1 MTTPTAAT
9 TDAAATAP
17 TTDTIGTTST
27 TGTTGIEVL
36 HYSAFTSHPDGG
48 NPAGVVLDAAALV
61 DGNGTDAAD
70 AAMTAVAARVG
81 YSETAFITERDEAA
95 RRYRLRYF
103 SPLAE
108 VAFCGHATIATAVA
122 LAERDGPGELVFD
135 TASGEIRVETTADGD
150 GPPRATL
157 TSVPTRSRP
166 ADPGTEIEPTLA
178 ALRWSVDDLD
188 PALPPHVAYAGNDH
202 LVLAAA
208 TRERLTDL
216 DYDYD
221 ALEAVM
227 RRHGWTTVHLVWRE
241 TPESSAGGPAKDSGD
256 GLADGPAQGFVFHAR
271 DPFPVG
277 GVVEDPATGAAAA
290 AFGGYLRV
298 LGLVDG
304 PTRVRIR
311 QGEDM
316 GRPSDLLLD
325 VTPGDPR
332 VRVSGQAVPIPS
344 TV

>member
-1 MTTPTAAT
+1 M
-9 TDAAATAP
+9 TAP
-17 TTDTIGTTST
+17 TTDID
-27 TGTTGIEVL
+27 VL
-36 HYSAFTSHPDGG
+36 HYSAFTTHPDGG
-48 NPAGVVLDAAALV
+48 NPAGVVLDAAALA
-61 DGNGTDAAD
+61 DDD

-122 LAERDGPGELVFD
+122 LADRDGPGELIFD

-150 GPPRATL
+150 GPSRATL

-166 ADPGTEIEPTLA
+166 ADPGAEVEPTLA
-178 ALRWSVDDLD
+178 ALRWSADDLD
-188 PALPPHVAYAGNDH
+188 PALPPHVAFAGNDH

-208 TRERLTDL
+208 TRERLADL
-216 DYDYD
+216 DYDYE

-227 RRHGWTTVHLVWRE
+227 RRRGWTTVHLVWRE
-241 TPESSAGGPAKDSGD
+241 AGGGS
-256 GLADGPAQGFVFHAR
+256 ADEVTNGFVFHAR

-290 AFGGYLRV
+290 AFGGYLRA

-325 VTPGDPR
+325 VTPDEPR
-332 VRVSGQAVPIPS
+332 ARVSGQAVRIPRS
-344 TV
+344 G

>member
-1 MTTPTAAT
+1 M
-9 TDAAATAP
+9 
-17 TTDTIGTTST
+17 
-27 TGTTGIEVL
+27 
-36 HYSAFTSHPDGG
+36 
-48 NPAGVVLDAAALV
+48 
-61 DGNGTDAAD
+61 
-70 AAMTAVAARVG
+70 
-81 YSETAFITERDEAA
+81 
-95 RRYRLRYF
+95 
-103 SPLAE
+103 
-108 VAFCGHATIATAVA
+108 
-122 LAERDGPGELVFD
+122 
-135 TASGEIRVETTADGD
+135 RVETTADGD

-178 ALRWSVDDLD
+178 ALRWSADDLD

-208 TRERLTDL
+208 TRERLADL

-227 RRHGWTTVHLVWRE
+227 RRRGWTTVHLVWRE
-241 TPESSAGGPAKDSGD
+241 TPDDYAGGPAKDSGD
-256 GLADGPAQGFVFHAR
+256 GLADGSADGSAGGPAQGPGDDPTQGSANDPANGSTDDPANDPAGGFTGGPTEAREEVPSGGPAEGSRDSSTEGPTNNFANDPADDSTGGLANGPADSLAQGFVFHAR

>member
-1 MTTPTAAT
+1 MSGHRVA
-9 TDAAATAP
+9 
-17 TTDTIGTTST
+17 G
-27 TGTTGIEVL
+27 GGEV
-36 HYSAFTSHPDGG
+36 
-48 NPAGVVLDAAALV
+48 
-61 DGNGTDAAD
+61 
-70 AAMTAVAARVG
+70 
-81 YSETAFITERDEAA
+81 DEGDEDA
-95 RRYRLRYF
+95 RRHRLRYF

-166 ADPGTEIEPTLA
+166 AEPGTEIEPTLA
-178 ALRWSVDDLD
+178 ALRWSADDLD

-208 TRERLTDL
+208 TRERLADL

-227 RRHGWTTVHLVWRE
+227 RRRGWTTVHLVWRE
-241 TPESSAGGPAKDSGD
+241 TADASAGGPAKDSANGPANGPPGGPTEGSRD
-256 GLADGPAQGFVFHAR
+256 SSTDGPTNDFANDFANGTANGPADDSTGGLANGPADSPAQGFVFHAR

-332 VRVSGQAVPIPS
+332 VRVSGQAVPILS

>member
-1 MTTPTAAT
+1 M
-9 TDAAATAP
+9 TAP
-17 TTDTIGTTST
+17 TEPTTPATASTTST
-27 TGTTGIEVL
+27 ASTPDVDVL
-36 HYSAFTSHPDGG
+36 HYSAFTTRPDGG
-48 NPAGVVLDAAALV
+48 NPAGVVLDAAAV
-61 DGNGTDAAD
+61 ADDD
-70 AAMTAVAARVG
+70 AAMTAIAARVG

-108 VAFCGHATIATAVA
+108 VAFCGHATIATSVA

-166 ADPGTEIEPTLA
+166 ADPGTELEPTLA
-178 ALRWSVDDLD
+178 ALGWSADDLD
-188 PALPPHVAYAGNDH
+188 PALPPHVAFAGNDH

-208 TRERLTDL
+208 TRERLADL
-216 DYDYD
+216 DYDFD
-221 ALEAVM
+221 ALDAVM
-227 RRHGWTTVHLVWRE
+227 RRRGWTTVHLVWRE
-241 TPESSAGGPAKDSGD
+241 TADGSAGN
-256 GLADGPAQGFVFHAR
+256 ADGSAGNVVFHAR

-298 LGLVDG
+298 LGLVG
-304 PTRVRIR
+304 GETRVRIR

-325 VTPGDPR
+325 VTPDDPR
-332 VRVSGQAVPIPS
+332 SRVSGQAVPIPE
-344 TV
+344 TQR